1 MVAAA
6 VGPARPVGGEGAARA
21 CAVVGFEGPPLSSS
35 PRLPVFPSS
44 SPRLLRAR
52 QGGLY
57 SLVNWAQEVG
67 GLGAGGLC
75 SGDQGGWLAGAWIP
89 MSSFQSDARIR
100 IALIG
105 SKSRVLGVS

>member
-1 MVAAA
+1 MVTAAA
-6 VGPARPVGGEGAARA
+6 VGPARPVGGDGAARA

-57 SLVNWAQEVG
+57 GLVNWAQEVG
-67 GLGAGGLC
+67 GLGWAGLC
-75 SGDQGGWLAGAWIP
+75 SGYQGAGWLVHGSPDAGFSARRAD
-89 MSSFQSDARIR
+89 SDRFHWT
-100 IALIG
+100 
-105 SKSRVLGVS
+105 

>member
-1 MVAAA
+1 MGGAAVA
-6 VGPARPVGGEGAARA
+6 VGPGRPVGGEGASRA

-57 SLVNWAQEVG
+57 GLVNWAQEVG
-67 GLGAGGLC
+67 GLGRAGLC
-75 SGDQGGWLAGAWIP
+75 PGVQGLVGAWIP
-89 MSSFQSDARIR
+89 EDADSDRFSSCCIFTLTKYFA
-100 IALIG
+100 
-105 SKSRVLGVS
+105 